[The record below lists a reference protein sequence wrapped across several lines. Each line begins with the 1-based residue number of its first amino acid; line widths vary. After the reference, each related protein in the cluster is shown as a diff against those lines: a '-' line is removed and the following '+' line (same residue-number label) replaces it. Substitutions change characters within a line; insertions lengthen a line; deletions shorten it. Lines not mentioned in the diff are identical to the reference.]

1 MIRIVLALAA
11 LLALG
16 ILATGAFV
24 IAPDEQGIV
33 LQFGAFVKEVK
44 EPGLYFKV
52 PFLQQLRKF
61 DRRIVEW
68 DGSPRQITT
77 LEKQI
82 VFIDTYAR
90 WRIAAVLPFYESV
103 RDQTGAQGR
112 LDDIIDAAT
121 RDVVSRNNLIEMVR
135 NSSRPLVTAEAVA
148 SALGSVAIDPPKLGR
163 TKIEG
168 QILQNARKEVARLGI
183 EILDVRI
190 KRVNYIEAVQVKVF
204 ERMQAERNQ
213 RAAMLRS
220 EGEARAQ
227 EISGEREKE
236 VRRIQSEA
244 YRRAQEIQGK
254 ADAEASAIYA
264 QAYSQD
270 PALYDLVK
278 TLETLEYGLARNS
291 VVVLSPKSPLF
302 KLLQEPPGK

>member
-1 MIRIVLALAA
+1 MGRVIAI
-11 LLALG
+11 LLLLVAIG
-16 ILATGAFV
+16 VSATGAFV
-24 IAPDEQGIV
+24 VDPDEQAIV
-33 LQFGAFVKEVK
+33 LQFGAFVREVK

-52 PFLQQLRKF
+52 PFLQQLRRF

-68 DGSPRQITT
+68 DGNPRQITT

-90 WRIAAVLPFYESV
+90 WRIVEVLPFYESV
-103 RDQTGAQGR
+103 RDQMGAQGR
-112 LDDIIDAAT
+112 LDDIIDAST

-135 NSSRPLVTAEAVA
+135 NSSRPLVAAEAVA
-148 SALGSVAIDPPKLGR
+148 SALGGVVLDTPTLGR

-168 QILQNARKEVARLGI
+168 LILQTARKEVARLGI
-183 EILDVRI
+183 ELLDVRI
-190 KRVNYIEAVQVKVF
+190 KRVNYIEGVQAKVF
-204 ERMQAERNQ
+204 ERMQAERKQ

-227 EISGEREKE
+227 EIAGEREKE
-236 VRRIQSEA
+236 MRRIQSEA
-244 YRRAQEIQGK
+244 YRKAQEIQGR
-254 ADAEASAIYA
+254 ADAEASSIYA
-264 QAYSQD
+264 QAYSRD

-278 TLETLEYGLARNS
+278 TLETLEYGLATGS

-302 KLLQEPPGK
+302 KLLQEPPGR